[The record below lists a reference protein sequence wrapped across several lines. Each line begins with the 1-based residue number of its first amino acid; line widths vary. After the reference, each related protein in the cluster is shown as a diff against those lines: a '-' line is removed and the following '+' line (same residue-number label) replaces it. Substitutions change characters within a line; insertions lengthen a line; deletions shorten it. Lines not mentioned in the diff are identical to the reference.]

1 MKEKY
6 FVIGLIEN
14 VKNFLMKRKFMDSAE
29 GSYAKI
35 CGVVVKSVI
44 IFLSFLK
51 SLLTCYELY
60 LTGKSC

>member
-14 VKNFLMKRKFMDSAE
+14 EKNFLMKRKFMDSAE

-35 CGVVVKSVI
+35 CGLVVKLLI
-44 IFLSFLK
+44 IFCCF
-51 SLLTCYELY
+51 
-60 LTGKSC
+60 